1 MKLKTKLDEQR
12 HKEVAQRKLAA
23 RLAILETRGAEQKTI
38 TKDTLVKKL
47 KAQIRRTERR
57 LKQAVIQDKISAE
70 NLKRKEE
77 KAIAEKEAKAARIN
91 SRKKRTSKTAKKEKK
106 TSVKKELAIEEE

>member
-1 MKLKTKLDEQR
+1 MKLKAKLDEQR

-57 LKQAVIQDKISAE
+57 LKQAVLPDNISAE
-70 NLKRKEE
+70 NLKHTEE
-77 KAIAEKEAKAARIN
+77 
-91 SRKKRTSKTAKKEKK
+91 K